1 MGSPSLYTPEIG
13 EAICARLAEEPS
25 LGLREI
31 LRQAGVPKS
40 TFHDWRKQH
49 PALEEAYQAAK
60 EDGFDNLAHECLE
73 IADDGRRDYCEIES
87 ERGSRVVVD
96 TDHIQRAKLR
106 VETRLKLLAKWDPK
120 RYGERMTL
128 ANDPEHPFGKESDE
142 VLQERFRRLAEK
154 VKSGELD
161 ADSAGE

>member
-1 MGSPSLYTPEIG
+1 MSATTYDEAVAL
-13 EAICARLAEEPS
+13 AICARLAEEPA

-40 TFHDWRKQH
+40 TFHDWRKQQ
-49 PALEEAYQAAK
+49 PVLEEAYQAAK
-60 EDGFDNLAHECLE
+60 EDGFDHLAHECIE
-73 IADDGRRDYCEIES
+73 IADDGRRDYQEVEG

-120 RYGERMTL
+120 RYGEKLDLNHGGHVGFSLSVTRR
-128 ANDPEHPFGKESDE
+128 HGKP
-142 VLQERFRRLAEK
+142 QA
-154 VKSGELD
+154 
-161 ADSAGE
+161 